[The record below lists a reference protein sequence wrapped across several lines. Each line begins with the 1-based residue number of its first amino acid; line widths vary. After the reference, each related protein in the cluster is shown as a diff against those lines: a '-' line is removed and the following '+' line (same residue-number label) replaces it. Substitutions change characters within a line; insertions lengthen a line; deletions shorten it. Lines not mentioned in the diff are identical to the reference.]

1 MTEDPGQGA
10 FRLAHDPSTDR
21 PILVAPSRRERPLL
35 TVAGRD
41 GADACPFCAGSEA
54 STPAEVD
61 AVRADGTAPNEPGW
75 RVRAFPNLY
84 PACRWHEVVA
94 EGAEHR
100 TQPGALGP
108 ELWRDALA
116 VYRRRILHLEAQP
129 DVRCAFWFKNVGRS
143 AGASIAHSHS
153 QILGLP
159 MLPPRLVEEL
169 TRFRHHGS
177 GVTAELDRAARE
189 GRMIHA
195 SDRFALFS
203 PRDPR
208 LPFETWLAP
217 FDPDDDFDAGAH
229 DAELGEMLAHLFRAF
244 DRAFDGPAFNMWL
257 HRVPGERFH
266 WHFEAQPRTGQL
278 AGLELGADMYI
289 NSMPAD
295 EAAGRLRASLGD

>member
-1 MTEDPGQGA
+1 MTDDPRTEA
-10 FRLAHDPSTDR
+10 FRLAHDPSTGR
-21 PILVAPSRRERPLL
+21 PILVAPSRRARPLL
-35 TVAGRD
+35 TVSGKD
-41 GADACPFCAGSEA
+41 GADGCPFCAGSEA

-61 AVRADGTAPNEPGW
+61 AVRAAESPADAPGW

-94 EGAEHR
+94 EGPEHCTR
-100 TQPGALGP
+100 PGDLEP

-116 VYRRRILHLEAQP
+116 VYRRRLLHLESQP
-129 DVRCAFWFKNVGRS
+129 DVRCAFWFKNVGRA

-159 MLPPRLVEEL
+159 MVPPRLVEEL

-177 GVTAELDRAARE
+177 AVAAELDRAATD

-195 SDRFALFS
+195 GERFAVFS

-217 FDPDDDFDAGAH
+217 LDPDHDFDEGA
-229 DAELGEMLAHLFRAF
+229 DDLELGTALAKLFQAF
-244 DRAFDGPAFNMWL
+244 DRAFDGPAFNVWL
-257 HRVPGERFH
+257 HRLPGEGFH

-289 NSMPAD
+289 NSVPA
-295 EAAGRLRASLGD
+295 EESAERLRAALAD

>member
-1 MTEDPGQGA
+1 MTDDQRTEA
-10 FRLAHDPSTDR
+10 FRLAHDPSTGR
-21 PILVAPSRRERPLL
+21 PILVAPSRRSRPLL
-35 TVAGRD
+35 TVSGKD
-41 GADACPFCAGSEA
+41 GAEGCPFCAGAEA

-61 AVRADGTAPNEPGW
+61 AVREAGSPADAPGW

-94 EGAEHR
+94 EGPEHCTR
-100 TQPGALGP
+100 PGDLGP

-116 VYRRRILHLEAQP
+116 IYRRRLLHLESQP
-129 DVRCAFWFKNVGRS
+129 DVRCAFWFKNVGRA

-159 MLPPRLVEEL
+159 MVPPRLVEEL

-177 GVTAELDRAARE
+177 TVAAELDRAAPD
-189 GRMIHA
+189 GRMIYATEH
-195 SDRFALFS
+195 FAVFS

-217 FDPDDDFDAGAH
+217 LDPNHDFDDGA
-229 DAELGEMLAHLFRAF
+229 DDLELGTALASLYRAF
-244 DRAFDGPAFNMWL
+244 DNAFDGPAFNVWL
-257 HRVPGERFH
+257 HRLPGEKFH

-289 NSMPAD
+289 NSVPA
-295 EAAGRLRASLGD
+295 EESAERLRAALVD

>member
-1 MTEDPGQGA
+1 MTDDPRQGA
-10 FRLAHDPSTDR
+10 FRLAHDPSTGR
-21 PILVAPSRRERPLL
+21 PILVAPSRRGRPLL
-35 TVAGRD
+35 TVSGKD
-41 GADACPFCAGSEA
+41 GADRCPFCAGAEA
-54 STPAEVD
+54 STPPEVD
-61 AVRADGTAPNEPGW
+61 AVRAPGTSPDAPGW

-94 EGAEHR
+94 EGAAHCTR
-100 TQPGALGP
+100 PGALEP
-108 ELWRDALA
+108 ELWSEALG
-116 VYRRRILHLEAQP
+116 VYRRRMLHLEAQP
-129 DVRCAFWFKNVGRS
+129 DVRLAFWFKNVGRA

-169 TRFRHHGS
+169 TRARHHGS
-177 GVTAELDRAARE
+177 AVVAELDRAAAD
-189 GRMIHA
+189 GRIIYA
-195 SDRFALFS
+195 GERYAVFS

-229 DAELGEMLAHLFRAF
+229 DAELGVALAQMFRAF
-244 DRAFDGPAFNMWL
+244 DRAFDGPAFNAWL
-257 HRVPGERFH
+257 HRVPGEAFH

-295 EAAGRLRASLGD
+295 EAAGRLRAALAD